1 MASSALPN
9 VSYAQAL
16 DILKQQRMIWF
27 GLCFGVDVYDTYLH
41 QYPNPDP
48 IEVAKRERGAL
59 LCWMCLSYGAWGLLL
74 RKNVEKAKKK
84 EPLSKFEMG
93 CIASIIGG
101 WALRIYCKWIMG
113 KRYTYSI
120 VVYKE
125 HEVQRE
131 GPYRYI
137 RHPGMF
143 GMLLNLGA
151 NYSWLNH
158 PWGWAVYILC

>member
-1 MASSALPN
+1 MNTHSLSSN
-9 VSYAQAL
+9 VCTEL
-16 DILKQQRMIWF
+16 
-27 GLCFGVDVYDTYLH
+27 V
-41 QYPNPDP
+41 
-48 IEVAKRERGAL
+48 
-59 LCWMCLSYGAWGLLL
+59 LSLSLSPFKGAWGLLL
-74 RKNVEKAKKK
+74 KKNIEKAKKK

-120 VVYKE
+120 IVYKD
-125 HEVQRE
+125 HRVQSE
-131 GPYRYI
+131 GPYRII

-151 NYSWLNH
+151 TYGWLNH
-158 PWGWAVYILC
+158 PWGWAVYGLCVRDTYVQIVEEEKHLEESLGANYKSYKNEVRSRILPGIW